1 MIQLKKICMALLVLP
16 AFLLGIVFFNMEVK
30 AADVTDS
37 TVKILIGDGTKS
49 RHHITLTP
57 GAVSEEFYYE
67 VKGYEVKSSSYA
79 SDNPDAFV
87 IQDTEKGKCKVE
99 AVAQGTG
106 LVTLTIQTT
115 DGKTLK
121 EKVFVSVYETIQSCE
136 GVTNKKADVYRCA
149 SDNSGVENND
159 KIGELKKGE
168 KLTITAEC
176 DDYFRYALQEETEET
191 SEYHVG
197 FIKMSDVTIPITSI
211 SVEKEIYLDMG
222 EEWDLE
228 VEVEPEAAT
237 EQNFVYDNGNPAV
250 VVIDADGHITTTKRA
265 GASVIRVS
273 TADGLHKAKCEVHV
287 YSPEYNVPWK
297 DTVEEDGETEP
308 TPPQESAKKPKNK
321 FNFQAA
327 GYTDKSIQLT
337 WNKQKKVKRY
347 EILRSDKKNGTYKTI
362 KKIKAGKKKY
372 IDKKIKFYQNY
383 WYRLVVVKKNNKK
396 AKSDPVKART
406 KDTADKL
413 NLRVTK
419 TGENSVNLE
428 WKKVK
433 HATGYVIKRRDVW
446 EREEEFKK
454 IGNVGKKKKKFVDK
468 TAKPAKKYEYKVVAE
483 RTNNKVKRSNVA
495 AARTLFKYD
504 NNTNISLFQKDYP
517 FVCTDPGQDMNQYSV
532 FGDYYSPVKYSYA
545 NGTLTIHLY
554 CEFLQYNPIGGDYD
568 RKVIYLPTDAV
579 LSKYYKIIQD
589 NIKERYEVAIANRGN
604 KEYEFKGMNFDIK
617 FVFHEKSNS
626 KETYHESQIFNE
638 ILIGGECPGCSVP
651 GYHWY
656 HHHGRYNYNG
666 DFISRIYMPFTEQ
679 LSDNKNEDMRL
690 VNDKQYAY
698 ISAHE
703 MGHMLGLDDGYALN
717 EKYDRFT
724 DNEETGVPE
733 KLYPGSYD
741 NIMTERVWDKYLMP
755 NDLEMM
761 FQAYL
766 LSEGKSWTYE
776 FLQSYKTNENAETV
790 ISDCILNQFDHY
802 DDETGRIY

>member
-1 MIQLKKICMALLVLP
+1 MIIQLKKFCMGIFVLIV
-16 AFLLGIVFFNMEVK
+16 FLLGIIFGRMEAK

-49 RHHITLTP
+49 RHHITLAP
-57 GAVSEEFYYE
+57 GEVSEEFYYE
-67 VKGYEVKSSSYA
+67 VKGYEVKSSTYA

-99 AVAQGTG
+99 AIAQGTG
-106 LVTLTIQTT
+106 LVTLTILTK

-121 EKVFVSVYETIQSCE
+121 EKVFVSVYESIQACE

-159 KIGELKKGE
+159 KIGELQKGAAI
-168 KLTITAEC
+168 TITAEC
-176 DDYFRYALQEETEET
+176 DDYFRYVLQEESEES
-191 SEYHVG
+191 SEYRVG

-211 SVEKEIYLDMG
+211 SVEEDIYLDMG

-237 EQNFVYDNGNPAV
+237 EQDFVYDNSNPAV
-250 VVIDADGHITTTKRA
+250 VNIDAEGHITTTKRA
-265 GASVIRVS
+265 GASIIIVS

-287 YSPEYNVPWK
+287 YSPDYNAAWK
-297 DTVEEDGETEP
+297 DPGEDEKDETEQAP
-308 TPPQESAKKPKNK
+308 LQDGAKKPKNK

-362 KKIKAGKKKY
+362 KKLKAGKKKH
-372 IDKKIKFYQNY
+372 IDKKVKFYQNY

-396 AKSDPVKART
+396 VKSNPVKART
-406 KDTADKL
+406 KDTPDKL
-413 NLRVTK
+413 NLRVTD
-419 TGENSVNLE
+419 TGENSVKLE

-433 HATGYVIKRRDVW
+433 HATRYVIKRKDVW
-446 EREEEFKK
+446 ERQKEFKK
-454 IGNVGKKKKKFVDK
+454 IGEVGKKKKKFLDK
-468 TAKPAKKYEYKVVAE
+468 TANPAKKYEYKVVAK
-483 RTNNKVKRSNVA
+483 RTNKKEKESNVA
-495 AARTLFKYD
+495 VARTLFKYD

-517 FVCTDPGQDMNQYSV
+517 FVCTDVNQDINQYSV
-532 FGDYYSPVKYSYA
+532 FGDYYAPVKYSYA

-554 CEFLQYNPIGGDYD
+554 CEFLQYVPVGGDYD

-579 LSKYYKIIQD
+579 FSKYYKMIQD
-589 NIKERYEVAIANRGN
+589 NIKERYEVTIANRGD
-604 KEYEFKGMNFDIK
+604 KEYEFKGMNFEIK
-617 FVFHEKSNS
+617 FVFHEKEN
-626 KETYHESQIFNE
+626 KNETYHESQVFNE
-638 ILIGGECPGCSVP
+638 ILIGGECPYDSKP
-651 GYHWY
+651 GDHWY
-656 HHHGRYNYNG
+656 HEHSSNNYKG
-666 DFISRIYMPFTEQ
+666 DYIERIYMPFFEQ
-679 LSDNKNEDMRL
+679 LSDNKDIGKRSFDDED
-690 VNDKQYAY
+690 YAY
-698 ISAHE
+698 TSAHE
-703 MGHMLGLDDGYALN
+703 MGHMLGLKDGYLF
-717 EKYDRFT
+717 EDKYDRFT

-733 KLYPGSYD
+733 NTYPGSYD

-761 FQAYL
+761 FQAYVI
-766 LSEGKSWTYE
+766 SEGRGGNY
-776 FLQSYKTNENAETV
+776 QAYKTNENAKTV

-802 DDETGRIY
+802 DDETGRAY

>member
-1 MIQLKKICMALLVLP
+1 MIIQLKKFYMALFVVMG
-16 AFLLGIVFFNMEVK
+16 FLLGIIFCRIEVK

-57 GAVSEEFYYE
+57 GAISEEFYYE

-106 LVTLTIQTT
+106 LVTLTILTK

-121 EKVFVSVYETIQSCE
+121 EKVFVSVYESIQACE

-159 KIGELKKGE
+159 KIGELQKGAAI
-168 KLTITAEC
+168 TITAEC
-176 DDYFRYALQEETEET
+176 DDYFRYVLQEESEES
-191 SEYHVG
+191 SEYRVG

-211 SVEKEIYLDMG
+211 SVEEDIYLDMG

-228 VEVEPEAAT
+228 VDVEPEAAT
-237 EQNFVYDNGNPAV
+237 EQDFVYDNSNPAV
-250 VVIDADGHITTTKRA
+250 VVIDAEGHITTTKRA
-265 GASVIRVS
+265 GASIIIVS

-287 YSPEYNVPWK
+287 NSQPYNAAWK
-297 DTVEEDGETEP
+297 DTAGDEKYEP
-308 TPPQESAKKPKNK
+308 EQASPQESAKKPKNK

-347 EILRSDKKNGTYKTI
+347 EILRSDKKDGTYKTI
-362 KKIKAGKKKY
+362 KKLKAGKKKY
-372 IDKKIKFYQNY
+372 IDKKVKFYQKY

-396 AKSDPVKART
+396 IKSNPVKART

-446 EREEEFKK
+446 ERQKKFKE
-454 IGNVGKKKKKFVDK
+454 IGEVGKKKKKFVDK
-468 TAKPAKKYEYKVVAE
+468 TANPAKKYEYKVVAQ
-483 RTNNKVKRSNVA
+483 RTNKKVKRSNVVV
-495 AARTLFKYD
+495 ARTLFKYD

-517 FVCTDPGQDMNQYSV
+517 FVCTDVNQDINQYSV
-532 FGDYYSPVKYSYA
+532 FGDYYAPVKYSYA

-554 CEFLQYNPIGGDYD
+554 CEFLQYVPVGGDYD

-579 LSKYYKIIQD
+579 FSKYYKMIQD
-589 NIKERYEVAIANRGN
+589 NIKERYEVTIANRGD
-604 KEYEFKGMNFDIK
+604 KEYEFKGMNFEIK
-617 FVFHEKSNS
+617 FVFHEKEN
-626 KETYHESQIFNE
+626 KNETYHESQVFNE
-638 ILIGGECPGCSVP
+638 ILIGGECPYHSKP

-656 HHHGRYNYNG
+656 HQCYGYYNG
-666 DFISRIYMPFTEQ
+666 AAKIYMPFFEQ
-679 LSDNKNEDMRL
+679 LSDNTDSGKRWF
-690 VNDKQYAY
+690 NDQLYAY
-698 ISAHE
+698 ASAHE
-703 MGHMLGLDDGYALN
+703 MGHMLGLDDGYMLDG
-717 EKYDRFT
+717 KYDRFT
-724 DNEETGVPE
+724 DNEETGVP
-733 KLYPGSYD
+733 LTGSTGQYD
-741 NIMTERVWDKYLMP
+741 NLMVERELDKYLMP

-766 LSEGKSWTYE
+766 ISEGRGKHYE
-776 FLQSYKTNENAETV
+776 SYKTNENAETV

-802 DDETGRIY
+802 DDETGRVY